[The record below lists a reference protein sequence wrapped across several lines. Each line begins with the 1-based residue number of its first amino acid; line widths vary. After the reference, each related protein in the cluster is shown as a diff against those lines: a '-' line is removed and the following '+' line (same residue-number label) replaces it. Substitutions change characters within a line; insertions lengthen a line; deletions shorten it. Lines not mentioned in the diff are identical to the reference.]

1 MMATKLSPAART
13 LRRRLL
19 SQYDFGADAAAL
31 TLLDQLVLAVCQL
44 HDLQAR
50 LSADGLVVTGSVG
63 QPVAHPLLAEQDRL
77 RRSVMALTR
86 ALRLSL
92 DEVA

>member
-1 MMATKLSPAART
+1 MKLSVSARA

-19 SQYDFGADAAAL
+19 STYDFAADPAAL
-31 TLLDQLVLAVCQL
+31 ALLDQLVLAQDQL
-44 HDLQAR
+44 AAVQAR
-50 LSADGLVVTGSVG
+50 IGADGLVVTGSLG
-63 QPVAHPLLAEQDRL
+63 QPRPHPLLSEQDRL
-77 RRSVMALTR
+77 RRTLMALTR